1 MMLKHAALALAA
13 LQSVAGLRFAMYI
26 DEWHVNGL
34 PGSNQTQGITHAI
47 MAFAKSTDFTADSPA
62 AFQPFEPVS
71 TFRNRFS
78 PETKVMI
85 AIGGWGDS
93 AGFSAGAKDEASRE
107 RYAKN
112 VAAMLDSTGFD
123 GVDIDWEYPGGNGED
138 YKKVPNE
145 QKVDEIEAFPL
156 FLQALRKAV
165 GDEKI
170 ISIATPGKRE
180 DMIAYTEEQGPKIW
194 PSVDMINVMS
204 YDLMN
209 RRNNE
214 TKHHSGVMDSQD
226 TVNAYLEIGAPPEKL
241 NLGFAYY
248 AKWFTVRADADCGSD
263 PIGCPTVAME
273 TADGSDNGKSGAMT
287 FETQNMAA
295 PPSDLKVSVDMTC
308 GWAKGTKCPA
318 GTCCSIYGNCGTGDD
333 FCLAACDSNFGE
345 CKGVPIQES
354 WRHARDE
361 GKTDEEQG
369 GQYYMDTQN
378 NLFWTWDTPALMTR
392 KFTDIVDVEGLGGVM
407 AWSLGEDTYNFEHLK
422 AMQECV
428 AQRAGGT
435 ATAAR
440 TGYQSAGFKRHGA
453 VRISLSRQ
461 QRLTRSHAGH
471 SGSSRQVVQF
481 SVRPSASKMKSCFL
495 LTLVPLVLA
504 LSIPNTNIHL
514 NNAGFAPSLQQ
525 QPLFQTKATN
535 AESKRSSL
543 KINHGTFI
551 TADKDKSRATSPKS
565 TSYIHILQAEQTPYR
580 LLEQHSDAVLAL
592 GLLLLIPLTLAI
604 VELAERLFRCM
615 LAEEFPERGREKQRI
630 ESVQER
636 EEWALRRKEREIK
649 SERSRLWWRWSRH

>member
-1 MMLKHAALALAA
+1 MMLRHAALALAA
-13 LQSVAGLRFAMYI
+13 LQCVAGLRFAMYI

-47 MAFAKSTDFTADSPA
+47 MAFAKSTDFTADSAPV
-62 AFQPFEPVS
+62 FKPFEPVS
-71 TFRNRFS
+71 TFRSRFS
-78 PETKVMI
+78 PDTKVMI

-112 VAAMLDSTGFD
+112 VASMLDGTGFD

-145 QKVDEIEAFPL
+145 QKVDEIETFPL

-165 GDEKI
+165 GDKKI

-180 DMIAYTEEQGPKIW
+180 DMIAYTKEQGPKIW

-214 TKHHSGVMDSQD
+214 TKHHSGVVNSQD
-226 TVNAYLEIGAPPEKL
+226 TINAYLEIGAPPEKL

-248 AKWFTVRADADCGSD
+248 AKWFTVQAGADCGSD

-295 PPSDLKVSVDMTC
+295 PPSDLKVSTDMTC
-308 GWAKGTKCPA
+308 GLAKGTKCPA
-318 GTCCSIYGNCGTGDD
+318 GSCCSIYGNCGTGDD
-333 FCLAACDSNFGE
+333 FCLTACDSNFGE

-354 WRHARDE
+354 WRRARAE
-361 GKTDEEQG
+361 GKTDEEGG

-378 NLFWTWDTPALMTR
+378 NLFWTWDTPALMAR
-392 KFTDIVDVEGLGGVM
+392 KFTDIVDVEKLGGVM

-422 AMQECV
+422 TMQEGV
-428 AQRAGGT
+428 AQRAGET

-440 TGYQSAGFKRHGA
+440 IGF
-453 VRISLSRQ
+453 
-461 QRLTRSHAGH
+461 
-471 SGSSRQVVQF
+471 
-481 SVRPSASKMKSCFL
+481 
-495 LTLVPLVLA
+495 
-504 LSIPNTNIHL
+504 
-514 NNAGFAPSLQQ
+514 
-525 QPLFQTKATN
+525 
-535 AESKRSSL
+535 
-543 KINHGTFI
+543 
-551 TADKDKSRATSPKS
+551 
-565 TSYIHILQAEQTPYR
+565 
-580 LLEQHSDAVLAL
+580 
-592 GLLLLIPLTLAI
+592 
-604 VELAERLFRCM
+604 
-615 LAEEFPERGREKQRI
+615 
-630 ESVQER
+630 
-636 EEWALRRKEREIK
+636 
-649 SERSRLWWRWSRH
+649 